1 MGSERYP
8 AMEEQGNVGMLA
20 ASGRDGGLCVLAYNQ
35 QIPDQPA
42 GKETVELQIDNC
54 SVTCAEIFRIDEE
67 HGNARKLWD
76 NMGCPEY
83 PDADQMGRLYQA
95 SVLGREELAIRK
107 TETGIKVEFE
117 IPEYGVALIQLK

>member
-1 MGSERYP
+1 
-8 AMEEQGNVGMLA
+8 
-20 ASGRDGGLCVLAYNQ
+20 
-35 QIPDQPA
+35 
-42 GKETVELQIDNC
+42 
-54 SVTCAEIFRIDEE
+54 
-67 HGNARKLWD
+67 
-76 NMGCPEY
+76 MGCPEY